1 MTDALAREAS
11 QVVVPRAQQVKIADP
26 VLEAAGVRSKSG
38 FWEWIKQ
45 AF

>member
-1 MTDALAREAS
+1 MRQKA
-11 QVVVPRAQQVKIADP
+11 
-26 VLEAAGVRSKSG
+26 VLEVEAEPLPKKQSG